1 MTEQYQQ
8 YNINEEPIQ
17 PRRITSTVAVPAGD
31 ANADDSMVLVDTT
44 LSIYTLRLPLAAS
57 CPGREI
63 TIVQSAAAPNFLTV
77 ATSGGDLLA
86 GIFTNPIPAVIGD
99 LVSLT
104 SDGGTLWFVTGEE
117 P

>member
-8 YNINEEPIQ
+8 YNINEEPVQ
-17 PRRITSTVAVPAGD
+17 PRRITSTVAEPAGTLV
-31 ANADDSMVLVDTT
+31 ADDGFVLIDTT
-44 LSIYTLRLPLAAS
+44 LSVFEATLPLAAS

-63 TIVQSAAAPNFLTV
+63 TIVQSAAAPNLLTV
-77 ATSGGDLLA
+77 AAQGADVLV
-86 GIFTNPIPAVIGD
+86 GIFTNPIPAVVGD

-104 SDGGTLWFVTGEE
+104 SDGGTFWIVTGEE